1 MRRGVGLVAAVLAVS
16 VLGCSSGDA
25 ITIEVLYP
33 ASVYGEQV
41 LESVPFRTL
50 GVGIDDTVLCESG
63 TTTRDHIESPEG
75 EIITLEE
82 AEELSEA
89 AWVDG
94 GVVDLYSVQEFVCD
108 DGTGTFVLKVHTRG
122 DFAKGDRTFELL
134 RPPSEQDIPTW
145 EVESGT
151 GDHTDLSGSGEV
163 SIDFGGASPN
173 EADEIVEAY
182 VGEVQTG

>member
-33 ASVYGEQV
+33 ASLYGGQT

-50 GVGIDDTVLCESG
+50 GADIDDTVLCESG
-63 TTTRDHIESPEG
+63 TTNRDHIESPEG
-75 EIITLEE
+75 EIITLDES
-82 AEELSEA
+82 EELFVA
-89 AWVDG
+89 ARDGG
-94 GVVDLYSVQEFVCD
+94 GVVDLYSVQSFVCD
-108 DGTGTFVLKVHTRG
+108 DGTGTFVLKVHSRG
-122 DFAKGDRTFELL
+122 DFAK
-134 RPPSEQDIPTW
+134 PANEQDTSTW

-151 GDHTDLSGSGEV
+151 GDYTDLSGSGEV
-163 SIDFGGASPN
+163 PMDLGASPN
-173 EADEIVEAY
+173 EMDEIVTAY

>member
-25 ITIEVLYP
+25 ITIEILYP
-33 ASVYGEQV
+33 ASVYGEQA

-50 GVGIDDTVLCESG
+50 GADIDDTVLCESG
-63 TTTRDHIESPEG
+63 TMNQDHIESPEG

-82 AEELSEA
+82 VEELFVA
-89 AWVDG
+89 AWDGG

-108 DGTGTFVLKVHTRG
+108 DGTGTFVLKVHSRG
-122 DFAKGDRTFELL
+122 DSAKPFG
-134 RPPSEQDIPTW
+134 EQDTSTW

-151 GDHTDLSGSGEV
+151 GDYTDLSGSGEV
-163 SIDFGGASPN
+163 VVDIGASPN
-173 EADEIVEAY
+173 EMDEIVTAY
-182 VGEVQTG
+182 VGEVQAG

>member
-33 ASVYGEQV
+33 VSVYGEQV
-41 LESVPFRTL
+41 IESVPFRTL
-50 GVGIDDTVLCESG
+50 GADIDDTVLCESG
-63 TTTRDHIESPEG
+63 TTNRDHIESPEG

-82 AEELSEA
+82 AEELFVA
-89 AWVDG
+89 AWDGG

-108 DGTGTFVLKVHTRG
+108 DGTGTFVLKVHSRG
-122 DFAKGDRTFELL
+122 DSAKPF
-134 RPPSEQDIPTW
+134 SEQDTSTW

-151 GDHTDLSGSGEV
+151 GDYTDLSGSGEV
-163 SIDFGGASPN
+163 VGDIGASPN
-173 EADEIVEAY
+173 ETDEIVTAY

>member
-41 LESVPFRTL
+41 IESVPFRIL
-50 GVGIDDTVLCESG
+50 GADIDDTVLCESG
-63 TTTRDHIESPEG
+63 TTTRGRLESPEG
-75 EIITLEE
+75 EIITLGE

-89 AWVDG
+89 ALVDG

-108 DGTGTFVLKVHTRG
+108 DGTGTFVLKVHIRG
-122 DFAKGDRTFELL
+122 DSAKPF
-134 RPPSEQDIPTW
+134 SEQDIPTW

-151 GDHTDLSGSGEV
+151 GDYTNLSGSGER
-163 SIDFGGASPN
+163 SMEFDASPN
-173 EADEIVEAY
+173 ETDEIVEAY

>member
-41 LESVPFRTL
+41 IESVPFRTL
-50 GVGIDDTVLCESG
+50 GADIDDTVLCESG
-63 TTTRDHIESPEG
+63 TTTRGHLESPEG
-75 EIITLEE
+75 EIITLDE
-82 AEELSEA
+82 AEELYEA
-89 AWVDG
+89 AWDDG

-122 DFAKGDRTFELL
+122 DSAKPF
-134 RPPSEQDIPTW
+134 SEQDIPTW

-151 GDHTDLSGSGEV
+151 GDYTDLSGSGEV
-163 SIDFGGASPN
+163 PKDLGGASPN
-173 EADEIVEAY
+173 ETDEIVGAY